1 MNFKDHLRGWLVNM
15 ERRKRR
21 DRVGTLTDSQVI
33 VLVRKI
39 EDLPRYTKLNEGADR
54 LIRRRDRALIS
65 LAWTFFK
72 RAGETLRVRLA
83 DVFYDESELSV
94 TFNISKKKK
103 GVKVCPD
110 CEEQNGRGASFCRKC
125 GTDLRVTPIAEVGQ
139 TLVVTK
145 RKSMDY
151 PFCGVVVEWIETLK
165 DLECVPESWVFPG
178 YNYFAGRFLFGSRK
192 PLSVQRFD
200 QILQRLDAT
209 LTSHMFRY
217 GQSEKLLR
225 LGYTP
230 TDLKEIGD
238 WSSSHMPEVYAKR
251 TGWTPAQAK
260 FAKDTRML

>member
-1 MNFKDHLRGWLVNM
+1 MSCEGHLRGWLVNM

-21 DRVGTLTDSQVI
+21 DRAGTLTDPQVMN
-33 VLVRKI
+33 LVSKI
-39 EDLPRYTKLNEGADR
+39 EAMKKYTKLNEDADR
-54 LIRRRDRALIS
+54 LIRLRDRALVS
-65 LAWTFFK
+65 LAWIFFK

-83 DVFYDESELSV
+83 DVYYDESELSV

-103 GVKVCPD
+103 GVKVCLKCGD
-110 CEEQNGRGASFCRKC
+110 QNGRGASYCRKC
-125 GTDLRVTPIAEVGQ
+125 GTDLRITPVAEIGQ

-145 RKSMDY
+145 RKSMGY
-151 PFCGVVVEWIETLK
+151 PFCRVVVEWIEALK
-165 DLECVPESWVFPG
+165 GLKCKSESWVFPG
-178 YNYFAGRFLFGSRK
+178 YNYFAGRFLFESRK
-192 PLSVQRFD
+192 PLTVQRFD

-217 GQSEKLLR
+217 GQSERLLR